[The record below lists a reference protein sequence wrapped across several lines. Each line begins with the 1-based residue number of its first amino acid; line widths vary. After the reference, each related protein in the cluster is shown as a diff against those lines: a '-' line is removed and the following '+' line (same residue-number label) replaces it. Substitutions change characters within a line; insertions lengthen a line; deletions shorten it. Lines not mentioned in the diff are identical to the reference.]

1 MHRQGVWFSHSSN
14 KNLTACKWSMK
25 VLTRWYCSRFKL
37 LTWYSVFV
45 ASISIF
51 DMVSRKINALLY
63 HLILIKIQF
72 LLFCDRYVI
81 WKVHH
86 IIKYET
92 ACVLSKTTITRIC
105 INAFNFFFILLLA
118 KCSLNIVRCS
128 LVSKLTTL
136 ASVSVQVNVIANLK
150 YWCLKI
156 LIHMT
161 VTANLIQ
168 TKIRTFKIHNDCVY
182 SSPIL

>member
-105 INAFNFFFILLLA
+105 IIAFNFFHI
-118 KCSLNIVRCS
+118 
-128 LVSKLTTL
+128 VSKMFTQYRQMFT
-136 ASVSVQVNVIANLK
+136 SLK
-150 YWCLKI
+150 TNHPVLSLRSSKCNCKLKV
-156 LIHMT
+156 LVLKNFNSHDS
-161 VTANLIQ
+161 
-168 TKIRTFKIHNDCVY
+168 DCKPH
-182 SSPIL
+182 SDKD